1 MVIESIQVLNG
12 PNVWSIKWKKLIQM
26 RLDLVEMEDRP
37 TNTINGFLERIESL
51 LPSLYEHECSEGKVG
66 GFFERVRMGTW
77 MGHVVE
83 HIALEIQTLAGMNT
97 GFGRTRETNS
107 SGTYNVIFSCINEEA
122 GVYSAS
128 AAVNIAQALIDG
140 VPYELELDIEN
151 LRTIFRKNALGP
163 STKSIV
169 DEAVDRDIPW
179 MRLNNKS
186 FVQLGYGIN
195 QRRIEATITDTTSYL
210 AVTTACDKGKTKTML
225 RESSIPVAAGGKC
238 VDLKGM
244 RDIIKEIGFPIVV
257 KPLDGNQGKGA
268 TINVSNIQE
277 AKIALNF
284 AKKYCDSV
292 IVEKYISGFD
302 FRILVVGNKVVA
314 AAKRIPAH
322 VIGNGVKTILE
333 LIEETNKDPRRGM
346 GHENVLTKIVIDS
359 LTLALLSKSNMNLDT
374 VPNKG
379 EIIYL
384 KSTANLS
391 TGATSID
398 VTKDMHI
405 DNVWMAERISRVIG
419 LDICGI
425 DIMAPSLDE
434 SLVVNGGVVLE
445 VNAAPGFRMHLAPS
459 KGVPRNVAASVV
471 DMLYPKNKVSRIPI
485 IAITGTNGKTT
496 TTRLIAHIVRNAGY
510 ITGFTTSD
518 GIYIQDRMVEKGDTT
533 GPVSASYILKDSSV
547 EFAVLETARGGIIR
561 SGLAFDLCDIG
572 IITNI
577 KEDHLGLK
585 DVNTLEDLTR
595 IKSVVVETVKKD
607 GWAILNGEDPYC
619 LSLEKKLNCNTAY
632 FALNKDNAVVRR
644 LIDNNKV
651 VAVCDNGYI
660 TILKGEEVIELEN
673 IENIPLTMDGNA
685 KFMIENVLAAS
696 LATYLFGFDLEG
708 IRNSLRSFIPG
719 PKHTPG
725 RLNVFAFQNF
735 NVMID
740 FAHNPPGFLAIEDYL
755 AKVEATKKI
764 GIIAGVGD
772 RRDEDII
779 ACGRIA
785 ARMFDHIIIRQE
797 RHLRGRTD
805 KEIEGLLLK
814 GIGEC
819 NQKRTYEIIPKE
831 LEAIEHA
838 ISIAEQGNYIVAL
851 CDVVSNAID
860 IVQSYLDK
868 EQGLSR
874 IS

>member
-1 MVIESIQVLNG
+1 MIIEGIQVLNG

-26 RLDLVEMEDRP
+26 RLNLVEMEQRP

-51 LPSLYEHECSEGKVG
+51 LPSLYEHECSEGKIG

-97 GFGRTRETNS
+97 GFGRTRETDS
-107 SGTYNVIFSCINEEA
+107 SGTYNVVFSYIDKEA
-122 GVYSAS
+122 GIY
-128 AAVNIAQALIDG
+128 AAHAALNIAKALVDG
-140 VPYELELDIEN
+140 VFYNLETDIEN
-151 LRTIFRKNALGP
+151 LKSIFRKNALGP

-179 MRLNNKS
+179 LRLNNKS

-195 QRRIEATITDTTSYL
+195 QRRIEATTTDTTSYM
-210 AVTTACDKGKTKTML
+210 AVTIACDKEKTKLML
-225 RESSIPVAAGGKC
+225 REASIPVAAGGEC
-238 VDLKGM
+238 EDLKGM
-244 RDIIKEIGFPIVV
+244 KEIIKEIGFPIVI

-268 TINVSNIQE
+268 TVNVSNIEE
-277 AKIALNF
+277 AKVALNF
-284 AKKYCDSV
+284 AKTYCDSV
-292 IVEKYISGFD
+292 IVERCISGFD
-302 FRILVVGNKVVA
+302 FRILVVDNKVVA

-322 VIGNGVKTILE
+322 VIGNGIHTLIE

-346 GHENVLTKIVIDS
+346 GHENVLTKIVIDN
-359 LTLALLSKSNMNLDT
+359 LTLALLSKNNMTLDT

-379 EIIYL
+379 ETVYL

-398 VTKDMHI
+398 VTDSMHI
-405 DNVWMAERISRVIG
+405 DNVWIAERISRVIG

-425 DIMAPSLDE
+425 DIMAPSLED
-434 SLVVNGGVVLE
+434 SLVLNGGVVLE

-459 KGVPRNVAASVV
+459 KGVSRNVAASVV

-485 IAITGTNGKTT
+485 IAVTGTNGKTT
-496 TTRLIAHIVRNAGY
+496 TTRLIAHIVKNAGY
-510 ITGFTTSD
+510 KTGFTTSD
-518 GIYIQDRMVEKGDTT
+518 GIYIQNRMVEKGDTT

-561 SGLAFDLCDIG
+561 SGLAFDSCDIG
-572 IITNI
+572 VITNI
-577 KEDHLGLK
+577 KEDHLGMK

-607 GWAILNGEDPYC
+607 GWAILNAEDPYC
-619 LSLEKKLNCNTAY
+619 LSLEGKLDCNTAY
-632 FALNKDNAVVRR
+632 FALNRDSSVVRG
-644 LIDNNKV
+644 LIENSKV

-660 TILKGEEVIELEN
+660 TIIKGDEIIELEK
-673 IENIPLTMDGNA
+673 IVNIPLTINGKA
-685 KFMIENVLAAS
+685 SFMIENVLAAS
-696 LATYLFGFDLEG
+696 LATYLFGFDVVE

-719 PKHTPG
+719 PKYTPG
-725 RLNVFAFQNF
+725 RLNVFSFKNF
-735 NVMID
+735 DVMVD

-838 ISIAEQGNYIVAL
+838 ISIAKHGNYIVAL

-868 EQGLSR
+868 EKGLSQ

>member
-1 MVIESIQVLNG
+1 MIIEGIQVLNG

-26 RLDLVEMEDRP
+26 RLNLVEMEQRP
-37 TNTINGFLERIESL
+37 TDTINGFLERIESL
-51 LPSLYEHECSEGKVG
+51 LPSLYEHECSEGKIG

-97 GFGRTRETNS
+97 GFGRTRETDS
-107 SGTYNVIFSCINEEA
+107 SGTYNVVFSYIDKEA
-122 GVYSAS
+122 GIY
-128 AAVNIAQALIDG
+128 AAHAALNIAKALVDG
-140 VPYELELDIEN
+140 VFYNLETDIEN
-151 LRTIFRKNALGP
+151 LKSIFRKNALGP

-179 MRLNNKS
+179 LRLNNKS

-195 QRRIEATITDTTSYL
+195 QRRIEATTTDTTSYM
-210 AVTTACDKGKTKTML
+210 AVTIACDKEKTKLML
-225 RESSIPVAAGGKC
+225 REASIPVAAGGEC
-238 VDLKGM
+238 EDLKGM
-244 RDIIKEIGFPIVV
+244 KEIIKEIGFPIVI

-268 TINVSNIQE
+268 TVNVSNIEE
-277 AKIALNF
+277 AKVALNF

-292 IVEKYISGFD
+292 IVERCISGFD
-302 FRILVVGNKVVA
+302 FRILVVDNKVVA

-322 VIGNGVKTILE
+322 VIGNGIHTLIE

-346 GHENVLTKIVIDS
+346 GHENVLTKIVIDN
-359 LTLALLSKSNMNLDT
+359 LTLALLSKNNMTLDT

-379 EIIYL
+379 ETVYL

-398 VTKDMHI
+398 VTDSMHI
-405 DNVWMAERISRVIG
+405 DNVWIAERISRVIG

-425 DIMAPSLDE
+425 DIMAPSLED
-434 SLVVNGGVVLE
+434 SLVLNGGVVLE

-459 KGVPRNVAASVV
+459 KGVSRNVAASVM

-485 IAITGTNGKTT
+485 IAVTGTNGKTT
-496 TTRLIAHIVRNAGY
+496 TTRLIAHIVKNAGY
-510 ITGFTTSD
+510 KTGFTTSD

-561 SGLAFDLCDIG
+561 SGLAFDSCDIG
-572 IITNI
+572 VITNI
-577 KEDHLGLK
+577 KEDHLGMK

-607 GWAILNGEDPYC
+607 GWAILNAEDPYC
-619 LSLEKKLNCNTAY
+619 LSLEGKLDCNTAY
-632 FALNKDNAVVRR
+632 FALNRDSSVVRG
-644 LIDNNKV
+644 LIENSKV

-660 TILKGEEVIELEN
+660 TIIKGDEIIELEK
-673 IENIPLTMDGNA
+673 IVNIPLTINGKA
-685 KFMIENVLAAS
+685 SFMIENVLAAS
-696 LATYLFGFDLEG
+696 LATYLFGFDVVE

-719 PKHTPG
+719 PKYTPG
-725 RLNVFAFQNF
+725 RLNVFSFKNF
-735 NVMID
+735 DVMVD

-838 ISIAEQGNYIVAL
+838 ISIAKHGNYIVAL

-868 EQGLSR
+868 EKGLSQ